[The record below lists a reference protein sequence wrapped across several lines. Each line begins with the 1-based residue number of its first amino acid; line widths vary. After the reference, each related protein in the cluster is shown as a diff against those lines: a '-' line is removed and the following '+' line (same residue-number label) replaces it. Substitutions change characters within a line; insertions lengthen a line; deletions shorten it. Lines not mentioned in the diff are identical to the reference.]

1 MKTDFSLVVV
11 FDLKS
16 SRSRVKIVSEIYF
29 RYKVELCFEA
39 GKVHCSVIFKITH
52 VAGNCNESC
61 LNREK
66 KKENLK

>member
-16 SRSRVKIVSEIYF
+16 SRSRVKIVSEKNF
-29 RYKVELCFEA
+29 WYKVELCFEA

-66 KKENLK
+66 KEKI